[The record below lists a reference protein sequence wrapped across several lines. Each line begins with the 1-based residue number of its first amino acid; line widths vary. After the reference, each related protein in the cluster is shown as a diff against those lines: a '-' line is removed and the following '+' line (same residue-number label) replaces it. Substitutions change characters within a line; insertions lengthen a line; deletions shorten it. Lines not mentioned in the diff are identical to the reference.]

1 MVAANPLFA
10 GGHYYKKFQATVIND
25 IWPEVLFFSLVGAM
39 VTLVSE
45 MTPHSLAIS
54 NQMLTVL
61 GTVLGLVISF
71 RTSTAYE
78 RFSEGRKLWT
88 NIAIASRNLAQVIWI
103 HVPFERVNKATGE
116 KRPHLEVVIEKKSMI
131 NLVQAY
137 SVAVKH
143 MLRGE
148 GGVYYSDLYPL
159 ISFLPRFSTH
169 VERADEEDM
178 LPLWKASNMDHDTH
192 KTIHESNIV
201 SRASTMPPSRSNS
214 FPLPDSTG
222 SDELT
227 ESEKRDSQFWYN
239 SQGRLKRSKTFDPEA
254 ALPVLPSEHPLQ
266 PARNPPNASI
276 YDFFPF
282 LRIIKLITRPF
293 RHHHKK
299 SEPELPSS
307 ARGRSFTG
315 KKIRPEAADSN
326 VPVEIALF
334 LTTYFSSL
342 MRQGLLTPASATAMN
357 SAISSLQDTVV
368 NLERI
373 KNTPLPFAYQAHLR
387 ISLWLYLFFLPFQIY
402 SAFKW
407 LTIPAT
413 AFASF
418 LLIGFLEIGQEIE
431 NPFNYDLNDLDLDIF
446 CLAIQRELHEVTAH
460 TTPDPE
466 SFIFSQW
473 NQPFAPG
480 DRRNAREMMDD
491 VEHSYHGLDTGM
503 HHIRKTLLRSWRD
516 VDEMT
521 RHS

>member
-1 MVAANPLFA
+1 MVATNPLFA
-10 GGHYYKKFQATVIND
+10 GGHFYKKFQATVVND
-25 IWPEVLFFSLVGAM
+25 IWPEVLFFCLVGMM

-45 MTPHSLAIS
+45 MTSHSLAIS

-88 NIAIASRNLAQVIWI
+88 NIQIASRSLSQIIWI
-103 HVPFERVNKATGE
+103 HVPFERTDKATGQ
-116 KRPHLEVVIEKKSMI
+116 KKPTLEVVIEKKSMV

-137 SVAVKH
+137 SVSVKH

-148 GGVYYSDLYPL
+148 GGVYYADLYPL

-169 VERADEEDM
+169 TDHAGEDDM
-178 LPLWKASNMDHDTH
+178 LPLWKASDMDHDTH
-192 KTIHESNIV
+192 KNIRSETLNSQTTTIL
-201 SRASTMPPSRSNS
+201 RSNS
-214 FPLPDSTG
+214 SPMPLG
-222 SDELT
+222 SAE
-227 ESEKRDSQFWYN
+227 ESEKERDATW
-239 SQGRLKRSKTFDPEA
+239 GKRMKRAKTFDPEM
-254 ALPVLPSEHPLQ
+254 ALPVLPSERPLQ
-266 PARNPPNASI
+266 PARSPPTTSL
-276 YDFFPF
+276 YDYFGF
-282 LRIIKLITRPF
+282 LRIFKPIIKPF
-293 RHHHKK
+293 SRRLRDVTSHDNDQG
-299 SEPELPSS
+299 SVS
-307 ARGRSFTG
+307 ARGRTFTG
-315 KKIRPEAADSN
+315 KRIRPQAADSN

-334 LTTYFSSL
+334 LTTYFASL
-342 MRQGLLTPASATAMN
+342 MRQGLLTPASAAAMN
-357 SAISSLQDTVV
+357 AAITTLQDTVV

-418 LLIGFLEIGQEIE
+418 LLCGFLEIGQEIE
-431 NPFNYDLNDLDLDIF
+431 NPFNYDLNDLDLDQF

-466 SFIFSQW
+466 SYIFTQW

-480 DRRNAREMMDD
+480 DRRNAREMLDD
-491 VEHSYHGLDTGM
+491 LEHSYHGVGTGM
-503 HHIRKTLLRSWRD
+503 HHIRKTLLKSWMD

-521 RHS
+521 RQT